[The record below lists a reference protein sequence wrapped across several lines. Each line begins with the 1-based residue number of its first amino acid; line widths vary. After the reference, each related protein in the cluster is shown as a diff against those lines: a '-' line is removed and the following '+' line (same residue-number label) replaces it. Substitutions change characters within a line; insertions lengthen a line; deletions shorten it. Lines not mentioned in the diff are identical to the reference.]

1 MLIIKICYSARLRL
15 YVNLFKVPVGIPLR
29 PQRYNKNCTY
39 ARKWVFFGKLFA
51 YLQYFRYLCTHNKQT

>member
-1 MLIIKICYSARLRL
+1 MYS
-15 YVNLFKVPVGIPLR
+15 LFYTVEPSGIPLR
-29 PQRYNKNCTY
+29 LQRYNKYFIY